1 MRRTKAD
8 AAVTREHLLDAAQAC
23 FLAHGYTETNLEDV
37 AKTAGTTRGAI
48 QWHFGSKAEL
58 FNALVQE
65 RSERAVKKMQPAAGS
80 RLGPLEAL
88 RRLMVG
94 WISLPEEDEDFCA
107 MLKLGVLGREMG
119 MEHGEGTKEKSR
131 CLLASLGSFTWLIR
145 KGIAAEEIR
154 ADVQPAVAGR
164 AALGVIY
171 GMYDLWLSDPTAF
184 SLKSTAEETV
194 DIFLRG
200 IACEGVL
207 E

>member
-1 MRRTKAD
+1 MFVEGTMRRTKAD

-23 FLAHGYTETNLEDV
+23 FLARGYTETNLEDV
-37 AKTAGTTRGAI
+37 ARTAGTTRGAI

-65 RSERAVKKMQPAAGS
+65 RSESAVKTMQPAAGS
-80 RLGPLEAL
+80 RLGPLETL
-88 RRLMVG
+88 RRLMVA

-107 MLKLGVLGREMG
+107 LLKLGVIGREMG
-119 MEHGEGTKEKSR
+119 TQEGKR
-131 CLLASLGSFTWLIR
+131 GLLASLGSFTWLIR

-171 GMYDLWLSDPTAF
+171 GMYDLWLSDPTVF

-194 DIFLRG
+194 EIFLRG
-200 IACEGVL
+200 IAYERIGG
-207 E
+207 